1 MREEDIDLAL
11 SKLERLGHDPSGW
24 DTLYRDPA
32 TGTLWE
38 VIYPQSY
45 MHGGGPRQLSEIA
58 PSVASIRYSAV
69 FQTRPLPNSD

>member
-11 SKLERLGHDPSGW
+11 SKLEKLGHDPSGW

-32 TGTLWE
+32 TGALWE

-45 MHGGGPRQLSEIA
+45 MHGGGPRQFERDRAIGCEHQVSVRH
-58 PSVASIRYSAV
+58 PSA
-69 FQTRPLPNSD
+69 